1 MNERWD
7 LTPIYESL
15 DAPEYAADMAALGET
30 VKGLEAFAAGLPR
43 ADHAQAL
50 TEALTLEEKL
60 TGLEMKLATYA
71 ELLQSADTR
80 NSRAM
85 SAIPGIPAT
94 TAYTALFP
102 ARSLMTDR
110 FFFTADF
117 SITSFFMVSALLP
130 VGG

>member
-30 VKGLEAFAAGLPR
+30 VKALEAFAAGLPR

-71 ELLQSADTR
+71 ELLQAAGAKTVTLGKR
-80 NSRAM
+80 ILRAE
-85 SAIPGIPAT
+85 
-94 TAYTALFP
+94 TAPLAAVTG
-102 ARSLMTDR
+102 LMLLTDN
-110 FFFTADF
+110 
-117 SITSFFMVSALLP
+117 LE
-130 VGG
+130 